1 VFWLLLVAIL
11 SKRRNQILLGLSIF
25 SFFWIIN
32 GLVFQ
37 PFEQSP
43 LFESKRYWKIPG
55 NSGLFLDSSL
65 VEILEKLK
73 VELDGEDNV
82 QAFFRN
88 PGLAYLL
95 GKNIPGQAMVWD
107 PSQLNTLINF
117 EKGYPV
123 IFCPSE
129 FSDPILELQSMKKT
143 YIDSYQSRPIYI
155 FQKQS
160 QN

>member
-1 VFWLLLVAIL
+1 M
-11 SKRRNQILLGLSIF
+11 
-25 SFFWIIN
+25 
-32 GLVFQ
+32 
-37 PFEQSP
+37 
-43 LFESKRYWKIPG
+43 
-55 NSGLFLDSSL
+55 
-65 VEILEKLK
+65 
-73 VELDGEDNV
+73 ELDGEDNV